1 MDELWFGWNNIN
13 TIWYKTRYSPS
24 LLYLQIVIAKSKYNA
39 YLSTVLICT
48 VQSNIEIVS
57 RWVVNIL
64 LPRLIMLRRTAQL
77 RDISVQKRLPKW
89 RIRQK
94 QKASGKQN
102 YKRKNSA
109 ITANVLTECVT
120 IYLKALRIAPFDI
133 SEPMGS
139 FELRVGVILNAS
151 KLSYPKSDAINVA
164 MFNS

>member
-1 MDELWFGWNNIN
+1 MLC
-13 TIWYKTRYSPS
+13 
-24 LLYLQIVIAKSKYNA
+24 KSKYNP
-39 YLSTVLICT
+39 YLSHVLLWLSSKHIRF
-48 VQSNIEIVS
+48 VLHWVEI
-57 RWVVNIL
+57 IF
-64 LPRLIMLRRTAQL
+64 LPKAMIVHSAQL
-77 RDISVQKRLPKW
+77 RDISDQERPPKW